1 MKASIVLSLVGVFT
15 VAAALPTTTS
25 AHRVV
30 SSSAHRKLN
39 EEDSDWRDQLLPA
52 ASSDASG
59 QAVTDEGSVAGSQP
73 RMEVSPELQAV
84 MDRRRSSSSSSSS
97 SKSLKGK
104 GKSKKNSKSKKG
116 KGHHHAHPVMEE
128 SGDDNDSANDID
140 DSADD
145 SYNDDSV
152 NSKGLNKK
160 QSKSGTDHEE
170 AACYYTGGIWIG
182 DKCHGMSR
190 NNQQQQQQQQQL
202 PRCAVG

>member
-1 MKASIVLSLVGVFT
+1 MKASIVLSLVGAFT

-52 ASSDASG
+52 ASSGDFG
-59 QAVTDEGSVAGSQP
+59 HAVTDEGSGVAGSQEP
-73 RMEVSPELQAV
+73 PMEVSPELQAV
-84 MDRRRSSSSSSSS
+84 MDRRSSSSSSS

-116 KGHHHAHPVMEE
+116 KGHP
-128 SGDDNDSANDID
+128 DSTE
-140 DSADD
+140 D
-145 SYNDDSV
+145 SYDDDDAV
-152 NSKGLNKK
+152 RSKGLNKK
-160 QSKSGTDHEE
+160 QSKSGSDHEE

-182 DKCHGMSR
+182 DKCHGKSTTE
-190 NNQQQQQQQQQL
+190 QQQ
-202 PRCAVG
+202 

>member
-15 VAAALPTTTS
+15 VAAALPPTTS

-39 EEDSDWRDQLLPA
+39 EEDSDWRDKLLPA
-52 ASSDASG
+52 ASSDDYG

-84 MDRRRSSSSSSSS
+84 MDRRRSSSSSSSSSS

-170 AACYYTGGIWIG
+170 ASCYYTGGIWIG

-190 NNQQQQQQQQQL
+190 NDHQQQQL